1 MRLFRSC
8 KSSLWSMCLRI
19 LAMDVSKCKYV
30 FVMPQVEDAQ
40 AAMRLYTLH
49 KVRWEKEIKLK
60 HMKGKLVKS
69 AVRTKID
76 T

>member
-1 MRLFRSC
+1 ML
-8 KSSLWSMCLRI
+8 
-19 LAMDVSKCKYV
+19 
-30 FVMPQVEDAQ
+30 QVEDAQ

-69 AVRTKID
+69 AVLTKID